1 VTSRRNASRS
11 RVSGSARRAFE
22 TALISQRVTFVI
34 PLFLDI
40 ALGVEPLEIG
50 PQVGDLSCALLMP
63 RVFKYRKF
71 WRWVLKVS
79 LKVSSFETMPDFLL
93 ASE

>member
-1 VTSRRNASRS
+1 MPAGHAQSA
-11 RVSGSARRAFE
+11 SARRAFE

-34 PLFLDI
+34 PPFLDI
-40 ALGVEPLEIG
+40 ALGVKLLEMG
-50 PQVGDLSCALLMP
+50 PQVGDLVISCALLMP

>member
-1 VTSRRNASRS
+1 
-11 RVSGSARRAFE
+11 
-22 TALISQRVTFVI
+22 
-34 PLFLDI
+34 
-40 ALGVEPLEIG
+40 
-50 PQVGDLSCALLMP
+50 MP

>member
-1 VTSRRNASRS
+1 MPAGHAQ
-11 RVSGSARRAFE
+11 SGSARRAFE

-40 ALGVEPLEIG
+40 ALGVELLEIG
-50 PQVGDLSCALLMP
+50 PQVGDLVISCALLMP

-79 LKVSSFETMPDFLL
+79 LKVSSFETMPDFLA